1 VPIASSNYYTSA
13 GDSVLWNKIKATEL
27 FKALKNDS
35 AVPSGLLA
43 GTTVG

>member
-1 VPIASSNYYTSA
+1 
-13 GDSVLWNKIKATEL
+13 VLWNKTQATEL

-35 AVPSGLLA
+35 AVPKDLLG